1 MAPSPAPPTPTQASP
16 LLLPSPQYSL
26 LHFCS
31 FILLSLPFFL
41 SPHLNFLSPFPPWAL
56 SRLWFHPLHHPLHHR
71 LSISLSCIV
80 SAPHPPAPFLSFFFF
95 LRFSF
100 FPPAGNLRQLV
111 CLAADCT
118 HARPNVETDTPPQG
132 ALDFVLPCC
141 GTDLLTKVWGCL
153 CAARQPAQSAERVN
167 FWWNLC
173 RTFWVWSWWLSN
185 YNYNSIII
193 S

>member
-1 MAPSPAPPTPTQASP
+1 MASSPAPPTPHP
-16 LLLPSPQYSL
+16 DIPSPSALHYTQYSL

-31 FILLSLPFFL
+31 FILLSLAFYNLALIFL
-41 SPHLNFLSPFPPWAL
+41 SSFPPWAL
-56 SRLWFHPLHHPLHHR
+56 SHLWLHPLHHPLHH
-71 LSISLSCIV
+71 LLPISLSCF
-80 SAPHPPAPFLSFFFF
+80 SPSPTGTFFFPLPSLF
-95 LRFSF
+95 LF
-100 FPPAGNLRQLV
+100 FPPSGNSRQLV

-153 CAARQPAQSAERVN
+153 CASRQSAQSAERG
-167 FWWNLC
+167 NLC

-185 YNYNSIII
+185 YIILYFI
-193 S
+193 